1 MSFTWAKRLT
11 TCTKYLPPVDC
22 VLCGDVNTINHVNY
36 NRFRHVWDSQFFPI
50 HMSIFS
56 NVQWTLWAVCVCVCQ
71 RRHPTTEFNDK
82 VFMLIGQ
89 WAFIQRS
96 ACSSTHQMIQ
106 IHFGS
111 PIMGYSNRQ
120 RFNVVSSRIRRIR
133 GDGRSWIFFD
143 TQHVCKALL
152 NYE

>member
-1 MSFTWAKRLT
+1 MRL
-11 TCTKYLPPVDC
+11 PVFP
-22 VLCGDVNTINHVNY
+22 NTYVH
-36 NRFRHVWDSQFFPI
+36 
-50 HMSIFS
+50 IFQCS
-56 NVQWTLWAVCVCVCQ
+56 MNIVSRVCQ

-133 GDGRSWIFFD
+133 GDGRS
-143 TQHVCKALL
+143 
-152 NYE
+152 